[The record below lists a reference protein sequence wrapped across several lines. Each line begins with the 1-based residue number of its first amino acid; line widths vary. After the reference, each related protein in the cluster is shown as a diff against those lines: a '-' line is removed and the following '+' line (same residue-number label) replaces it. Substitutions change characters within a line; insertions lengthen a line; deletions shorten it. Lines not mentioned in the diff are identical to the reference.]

1 MKTAIR
7 LGDELFAEVK
17 LPAARTGRSLNA
29 IIEDAL
35 RENLARR
42 SLAAERPPV
51 QFPTFAGKGLQ
62 PGVDPD
68 DSAALLDLIADINGC
83 MPPARISSI
92 TPPTGDGWRR

>member
-7 LGDELFAEVK
+7 LDDDLFAEVK
-17 LPAARTGRSLNA
+17 LLAARTGRSLNA

-35 RENLARR
+35 REKLARR

-51 QFPTFAGKGLQ
+51 QFPTSAGKGLQ

-68 DSAALLDLIADINGC
+68 DSGALLDFMADIGGC
-83 MPPARISSI
+83 MPPARIS
-92 TPPTGDGWRR
+92 